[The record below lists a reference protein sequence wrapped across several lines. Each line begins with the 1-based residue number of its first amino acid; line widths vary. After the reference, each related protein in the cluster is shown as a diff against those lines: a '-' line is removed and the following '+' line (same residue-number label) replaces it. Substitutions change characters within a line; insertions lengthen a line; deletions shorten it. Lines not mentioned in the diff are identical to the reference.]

1 MQQKTTDFRNWKR
14 WRPPRQ
20 WRKQTKKWWWECK
33 CLWHK
38 ATSLLSACPHW
49 AFFFFPHNLW
59 SRGYHLNR
67 WPSTAAMLVRQN
79 WAVCLGEERRQ
90 RLFSTGSLLPSVQIR
105 QDGGRGHLPALG
117 TVPGSWRRL
126 SPWSP
131 PEGDLPSQD
140 SVVPY
145 QGDEHTDAKPNTH

>member
-49 AFFFFPHNLW
+49 AFFFFSPQFVVKGVPPEPMAFNCCHAGQAKLSSVPGW
-59 SRGYHLNR
+59 GEKTATLLYRKPSPISSDQTGWWQRAS
-67 WPSTAAMLVRQN
+67 PSTGDCPRELAEAEPLVSSWGRPAQPGLCG
-79 WAVCLGEERRQ
+79 A
-90 RLFSTGSLLPSVQIR
+90 LP
-105 QDGGRGHLPALG
+105 G
-117 TVPGSWRRL
+117 WRAYRC
-126 SPWSP
+126 
-131 PEGDLPSQD
+131 
-140 SVVPY
+140 
-145 QGDEHTDAKPNTH
+145 